1 MHVETQLNC
10 KTCEKKLAQLEGK
23 SQKPPRDVFH
33 QHEITIYEISPF
45 MYVHLSVCLSVWL
58 PACLPGRVGSRRVAL
73 RRVGSGR
80 VGPGRAGSGR
90 GGSSRGGSGR
100 VGSGLVCLSSAFSYT
115 VMWLMIMVKITTDE
129 INIVS

>member
-73 RRVGSGR
+73 GRVGSGRAGPGPVGSSRVGSGR
-80 VGPGRAGSGR
+80 VW
-90 GGSSRGGSGR
+90 
-100 VGSGLVCLSSAFSYT
+100 SGLVCLSSAFSYT
-115 VMWLMIMVKITTDE
+115 VMWLMIMVKITTYE
-129 INIVS
+129 IDIVS

>member
-58 PACLPGRVGSRRVAL
+58 PACLPGRDGSGRVASRWVGSRW
-73 RRVGSGR
+73 VGSGR
-80 VGPGRAGSGR
+80 VGPGRAGPGPVGSGR
-90 GGSSRGGSGR
+90 VGSGR
-100 VGSGLVCLSSAFSYT
+100 VGSGLVWSVCLQPLAI
-115 VMWLMIMVKITTDE
+115 LLCGL
-129 INIVS
+129 

>member
-45 MYVHLSVCLSVWL
+45 MYVHLSVCLSVCLAARL
-58 PACLPGRVGSRRVAL
+58 PA
-73 RRVGSGR
+73 
-80 VGPGRAGSGR
+80 
-90 GGSSRGGSGR
+90 GSGR
-100 VGSGLVCLSSAFSYT
+100 VGSGLVWSVCLSSAFSYT

>member
-58 PACLPGRVGSRRVAL
+58 PACLPGRVGSGRVASRRVAL
-73 RRVGSGR
+73 GRVGSGRAGPGRVRSGRVESGRVGSGR
-80 VGPGRAGSGR
+80 VW
-90 GGSSRGGSGR
+90 
-100 VGSGLVCLSSAFSYT
+100 SGLSVCLQPLAI
-115 VMWLMIMVKITTDE
+115 LLCGL
-129 INIVS
+129 